1 VLTLLKAQSFFV
13 LLSKCAF
20 AKTLLEYLGHIIS
33 RQGVATDPKK
43 TQVMLDWPIPVGVIE
58 LRRFLGL
65 TRYYH
70 KFVKDY
76 GLLANPL
83 TTLLKK
89 KQFLW
94 SPEAHSAFDSLKKA
108 MASTLVLALPDFEK
122 QFIAETD
129 ACDGGIGA
137 VLMQEDKPI
146 AFLSGPLSASNKFL
160 SAYEKEFLAL
170 IMVVEKWR
178 PYMQRQEFLIRIDQK
193 SLAYL
198 MSRCCSLK
206 CKGKE

>member
-1 VLTLLKAQSFFV
+1 
-13 LLSKCAF
+13 
-20 AKTLLEYLGHIIS
+20 
-33 RQGVATDPKK
+33 
-43 TQVMLDWPIPVGVIE
+43 
-58 LRRFLGL
+58 
-65 TRYYH
+65 
-70 KFVKDY
+70 
-76 GLLANPL
+76 
-83 TTLLKK
+83 
-89 KQFLW
+89 
-94 SPEAHSAFDSLKKA
+94 

-122 QFIAETD
+122 HFIAETD